1 MNIELIDNE
10 NPSRFWVSINRA
22 VNVSGEIFFC
32 TSCLNRWRNQLPFSN
47 VPVANQSDSPVA
59 NIFKFNAF
67 YSFWFHGVR
76 GISPLQGLDTCHFIG
91 TDHMDTLLE

>member
-47 VPVANQSDSPVA
+47 VPVAPPLPAIAVA
-59 NIFKFNAF
+59 TSLLA
-67 YSFWFHGVR
+67 YGVVV
-76 GISPLQGLDTCHFIG
+76 
-91 TDHMDTLLE
+91 TDDLVLCC